1 MTNPTTKITAVLG
14 SALLLFAAGY
24 RLFGRSDNALSALW
38 SLPAFHWVFIA
49 FLSVGLSRYKSN
61 SCAAILMAFGV
72 MILGDTMLL
81 ASKFSLSP
89 STYALGAAGALLLV
103 SGLKLRKQM
112 RAG

>member
-1 MTNPTTKITAVLG
+1 MTNTTTKITASLG
-14 SALLLFAAGY
+14 AVLLLLTAGL
-24 RLFGRSDNALSALW
+24 RIFGRSDNALSALW

-49 FLSVGLSRYKSN
+49 FLAFGLSRYKSN

-81 ASKFSLSP
+81 ASKFSLAP
-89 STYALGAAGALLLV
+89 STYALGAAGALLFV